1 MELSQTYFVN
11 PESKPSSNIFYF
23 KSDPTMVTMIYPIR
37 EPMETI
43 GSSSETSTNPSET
56 ISSSKVNSE
65 TGSSLLFSEGETLA
79 INDTIPIQ
87 SIGSPKASTIPVALT
102 ETETVTTISS
112 NESETT
118 TNTLESETDSIVF
131 SNESSLLFNES
142 ETITNFGNLSET
154 VTLAVGNEIE
164 TVGTEVGN
172 EHETV

>member
-1 MELSQTYFVN
+1 MELTEVQPMMELSQTYFVN
-11 PESKPSSNIFYF
+11 PESRPSSNILYF

-56 ISSSKVNSE
+56 ISSE

-79 INDTIPIQ
+79 ANSTIPIQ
-87 SIGSPKASTIPVALT
+87 CIPSPKASTISVLLT
-102 ETETVTTISS
+102 ETRTTISD

-131 SNESSLLFNES
+131 SNESSLLFNAS
-142 ETITNFGNLSET
+142 ETITNFG
-154 VTLAVGNEIE
+154 VGNEIE
-164 TVGTEVGN
+164 TVGTKIGN
-172 EHETV
+172 ELETV